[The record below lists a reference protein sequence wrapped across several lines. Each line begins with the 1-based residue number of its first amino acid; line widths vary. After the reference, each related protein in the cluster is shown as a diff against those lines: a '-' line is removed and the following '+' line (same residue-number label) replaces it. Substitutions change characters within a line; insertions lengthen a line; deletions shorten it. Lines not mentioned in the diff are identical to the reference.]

1 MNKRFILGI
10 GLFILFSTFISQ
22 QNNSID
28 KFKIREIQI
37 VNNQIIKDQEIIKN
51 LSFLY
56 EKNIFFLKMREIQKI
71 ISQNSFI
78 ESLKIKKIYPNK
90 LMIEIYEKKPL
101 AIIIFKQEKFYID
114 KKVDLIEYRNISKY
128 EKLPIIYGDSESF
141 KILFGNLKKVN
152 FPIKLIK
159 KYFLFET
166 NRWDL
171 ELNDKKIIK
180 LPTVDYNQSLK
191 NFIKIKS
198 NRNFEKYNI
207 FDYRLE
213 DQLILK

>member
-114 KKVDLIEYRNISKY
+114 KKVDLIEYRNISEY

-141 KILFGNLKKVN
+141 KILFGNLKKSKFSNKVN
-152 FPIKLIK
+152 Q
-159 KYFLFET
+159 
-166 NRWDL
+166 
-171 ELNDKKIIK
+171 KIF
-180 LPTVDYNQSLK
+180 S
-191 NFIKIKS
+191 F
-198 NRNFEKYNI
+198 
-207 FDYRLE
+207 
-213 DQLILK
+213 

>member
-1 MNKRFILGI
+1 
-10 GLFILFSTFISQ
+10 
-22 QNNSID
+22 
-28 KFKIREIQI
+28 
-37 VNNQIIKDQEIIKN
+37 
-51 LSFLY
+51 
-56 EKNIFFLKMREIQKI
+56 
-71 ISQNSFI
+71 
-78 ESLKIKKIYPNK
+78 
-90 LMIEIYEKKPL
+90 MIEIYEKKPL

-114 KKVDLIEYRNISKY
+114 KKVDLIEYRNISEY